1 MPTTPR
7 FTRTPAALVVLNLLC
22 ERPRHPYALRLLI
35 RERGIESVVKIGG
48 ASIYDA
54 MERLEKVGFIE
65 AGATTREGRRP
76 ERTVY
81 TITEA
86 GRDELRVWMAELLAE
101 PVDEYPQFA
110 AALAFVIGVGRQQ
123 GLELLRWRAGLLES
137 KIAANEK
144 IREAVQH
151 LPRIVL
157 IEGEY
162 MQAMRAAELAW
173 LRSVIDD
180 IAAGRLWSDAELE
193 ALFALSSAADR
204 DDNEV
209 PPEISR
215 VIEQRRKR
223 KAAPQRGDD
232 HG

>member
-7 FTRTPAALVVLNLLC
+7 FTRSPASLVVLNLLC
-22 ERPRHPYALRLLI
+22 ERPRHPYALRVLI
-35 RERGIESVVKIGG
+35 RERGIDNVVKIGG

-54 MERLEKVGFIE
+54 MERLEKVGFID
-65 AGATTREGRRP
+65 ASATTREGRRP

-86 GRDELRVWMAELLAE
+86 GRDELQVWMAELLSE
-101 PVDEYPQFA
+101 PVDEFPQFG

-123 GLELLRWRAGLLES
+123 TLELLKSRAARLES
-137 KIAANEK
+137 LIAANAKTLES
-144 IREAVQH
+144 VQS

-162 MQAMRAAELAW
+162 MQALRNAELAW
-173 LRSVIDD
+173 LRGIIDD
-180 IAAGRLWSDAELE
+180 IAAGRLWSHAEIETL
-193 ALFALSSAADR
+193 LSLTSAADQ
-204 DDNEV
+204 DDYV
-209 PPEISR
+209 IPPEIAR
-215 VIEQRRKR
+215 VIEQRHR
-223 KAAPQRGDD
+223 PQPGRPEGED

>member
-22 ERPRHPYALRLLI
+22 ERPRHPYALRILI
-35 RERGIESVVKIGG
+35 RERGIENVVKMGG

-65 AGATTREGRRP
+65 ASATTRDGRRP

-81 TITEA
+81 TITGA
-86 GRDELRVWMAELLAE
+86 GRDELRVWMAELLSD
-101 PVDEYPQFA
+101 PVDEFPKFG

-123 GLELLRWRAGLLES
+123 TLDLLKRRAGRLES
-137 KIAANEK
+137 VIAANDKSLESL
-144 IREAVQH
+144 QS

-162 MQAMRAAELAW
+162 MQALRRAELAW
-173 LRSVIDD
+173 VRGIIDD
-180 IAAGRLWSDAELE
+180 IAGGRLWSDAEIE
-193 ALFALSSAADR
+193 TLFALTSAADQ
-204 DDNEV
+204 DDYV
-209 PPEISR
+209 IPPEIAR
-215 VIEQRRKR
+215 AMQRQRREPR
-223 KAAPQRGDD
+223 RQEGQG